1 LDNSTLKRR
10 LARFT
15 RSMRVSMGLAS
26 KVGHGPASLP
36 FRRETPQ
43 GSGTKSRVD
52 ALEVDLERLVRGWDQ
67 HLPQLIATVANV
79 RADVFEAAQ
88 LQIRLQRLEEAVA
101 RLESEAGV
109 SVKATAREA
118 GKKKRQG

>member
-1 LDNSTLKRR
+1 
-10 LARFT
+10 
-15 RSMRVSMGLAS
+15 M
-26 KVGHGPASLP
+26 
-36 FRRETPQ
+36 
-43 GSGTKSRVD
+43 
-52 ALEVDLERLVRGWDQ
+52 RGWDQ